1 MYIDL
6 AETRLLFNPPGA
18 EQNAIFFRANPK
30 DFQKFHEYSMQSRA
44 KNQDLAV
51 RQSQPEANKKWPN
64 GSYEKKMDFGYC
76 LFGLFTFHP
85 DYLTILL

>member
-64 GSYEKKMDFGYC
+64 GSYKKKNW
-76 LFGLFTFHP
+76 
-85 DYLTILL
+85 ILGIVCMVFLHFIPIL